1 MPKQTREE
9 LERRRI
15 ERSIAILEDAVARC
29 REENAP
35 RAMVYAALQFL
46 EMRAKEKWPFEQFRK
61 SLESDGAEGWQAE
74 GRYQMLNASLNGI
87 KLAVKDLLK

>member
-1 MPKQTREE
+1 MTREE
-9 LERRRI
+9 PEKRRI
-15 ERSIAILEDAVARC
+15 ERSIAILEDALARC

-46 EMRAKEKWPFEQFRK
+46 EMRAKEKWPFEQFRRA
-61 SLESDGAEGWQAE
+61 LEDDRTEGWQIE

-87 KLAVKDLLK
+87 KLAVKVP